1 MNSLEIAEFKQ
12 AIKNFAAKS
21 ELPAEVK
28 RMVFGEILRDTEEE
42 ARQALIAE
50 IAERNA
56 AEREKNAESV

>member
-42 ARQALIAE
+42 ARQALRAE

-56 AEREKNAESV
+56 AEEEQNAESV